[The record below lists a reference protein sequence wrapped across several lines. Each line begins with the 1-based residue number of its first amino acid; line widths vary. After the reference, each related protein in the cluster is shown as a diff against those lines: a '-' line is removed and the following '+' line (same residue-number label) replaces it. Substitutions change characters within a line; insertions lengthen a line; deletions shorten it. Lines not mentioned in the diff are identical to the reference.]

1 MGAPLDGPLHALENF
16 AGLFLSDCGM
26 SLPRTALLPARKSP
40 SVRERLTSWKLLT
53 DSSSKPFGL
62 ESTAGVSFS
71 LGSTSTQRARIALG

>member
-1 MGAPLDGPLHALENF
+1 MGAPLDRPSHALENF
-16 AGLFLSDCGM
+16 ADLFLSDCGM

-53 DSSSKPFGL
+53 DSFKPFGL

-71 LGSTSTQRARIALG
+71 LGRTSTQRARIALG